1 MAGVKY
7 VKTYKKRIRVGFD
20 GIVNSSDESVTG
32 LAYAKSCHNFAFEK
46 GVINGKIGID
56 PASGYYV
63 FPSLIRHEYPTFAT
77 DKKIVNV
84 FHYRKLSDSFKRS
97 DDRLVVVLAD
107 TSVWY
112 TSMFKQDTWHQFGN
126 FYLSGSPDAVNYN
139 YKSNDVLLV
148 SSCDDGLFIVNDHVV
163 SYCSQAPKFSS
174 IAVHNERV
182 FGTVSGVNNQVWFS
196 DDFDPSNW
204 KVSPTEG
211 GYINFADDLGSAIKV
226 VSFLNYL
233 YVFRDYGILR
243 LTAYGDQNDFIMKK
257 VFTDTGRIYKDSIV
271 LCGDKIMF
279 CAEDGVYA
287 FDGYDAV
294 RVGKEF
300 PIISDKR
307 FVCGGYLENKYYLG
321 CRLDEIES
329 ENNNAVVVFDTETKD
344 VSVLSGVQV
353 SSFCSVKSANGSDVI
368 CTFGDGN
375 KHRLGMI
382 SKSGKLFGAATE
394 KVYES
399 PETTLGSPTYK
410 TVRGASIFSKYPIT
424 LGVVLDGKEY
434 DFAVNGGD
442 EQWYIP
448 VEKCGVRVQFKIK
461 STEQNA
467 YVAPLAVDLDV
478 ERRTL

>member
-112 TSMFKQDTWHQFGN
+112 TSMFKQDTWHQFEN

-163 SYCSQAPKFSS
+163 SYCSNAPKFSS

-204 KVSPTEG
+204 QVSPTEG

-442 EQWYIP
+442 EQRYIP

>member
-1 MAGVKY
+1 
-7 VKTYKKRIRVGFD
+7 
-20 GIVNSSDESVTG
+20 
-32 LAYAKSCHNFAFEK
+32 
-46 GVINGKIGID
+46 
-56 PASGYYV
+56 
-63 FPSLIRHEYPTFAT
+63 
-77 DKKIVNV
+77 
-84 FHYRKLSDSFKRS
+84 
-97 DDRLVVVLAD
+97 
-107 TSVWY
+107 
-112 TSMFKQDTWHQFGN
+112 
-126 FYLSGSPDAVNYN
+126 
-139 YKSNDVLLV
+139 
-148 SSCDDGLFIVNDHVV
+148 
-163 SYCSQAPKFSS
+163 
-174 IAVHNERV
+174 
-182 FGTVSGVNNQVWFS
+182 
-196 DDFDPSNW
+196 
-204 KVSPTEG
+204 
-211 GYINFADDLGSAIKV
+211 
-226 VSFLNYL
+226 
-233 YVFRDYGILR
+233 
-243 LTAYGDQNDFIMKK
+243 MKK

-287 FDGYDAV
+287 FAGYDAV

-410 TVRGASIFSKYPIT
+410 TVRGVSIFSKYPIT

-442 EQWYIP
+442 EQRYIP